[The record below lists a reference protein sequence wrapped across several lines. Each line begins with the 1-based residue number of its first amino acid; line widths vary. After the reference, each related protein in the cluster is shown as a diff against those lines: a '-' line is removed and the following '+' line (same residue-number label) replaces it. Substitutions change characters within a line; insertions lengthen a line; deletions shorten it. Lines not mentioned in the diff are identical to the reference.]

1 MKGLVLTASF
11 LIRSVSSCINISSI
25 YATLSYSLASTRV
38 LNVSTSSNSCP
49 FLIKSNFLLACSSAC
64 STNNL
69 ALAVSRRNF
78 KMFSFNFTKA
88 FDKAEEELVRLD

>member
-25 YATLSYSLASTRV
+25 YATLSYSLASARV
-38 LNVSTSSNSCP
+38 LNV
-49 FLIKSNFLLACSSAC
+49 IKSNFLLACSSAC

-78 KMFSFNFTKA
+78 EMFSFNFTKA